1 MRRPAPLVYKGGM
14 TTLALLP
21 PVATPRLLL
30 REMQLADA
38 PDFSAF
44 MTQPDYQKFIAMRLR
59 DEAEVAAFVA
69 RCVSR
74 QNEERRNIFH
84 LAAEELETGEV
95 IGDGFAILQGEGAIE
110 IGWGLHPAM
119 WSMGFGTEIGEA
131 LLAHAFERLN
141 AKRAWCKVMGGNLA
155 SQGVAR
161 RLGMRHDKMVVTPQ
175 RGSGIRSVDVYSLT
189 ADQYFDRPY

>member
-1 MRRPAPLVYKGGM
+1 MHLGYKVVM

-21 PVATPRLLL
+21 PVATPRLML
-30 REMQLADA
+30 REMKLSDA

-44 MTQPDYQKFIAMRLR
+44 MMQADYQRFITMRLHS
-59 DEAEVAAFVA
+59 ETEVAAFVA

-74 QNEERRNIFH
+74 QNDERRNIFH
-84 LAAEELETGEV
+84 LAAEELDTAEV
-95 IGDGFAILQGEGAIE
+95 IGDGFIILQGEGAME

-131 LLAHAFERLN
+131 LLAHVFERLGG
-141 AKRAWCKVMGGNLA
+141 KRAWCKVMGGNLP

-161 RLGMRHDKMVVTPQ
+161 RLGMQHDKMVVTPP
-175 RGSGIRSVDVYSLT
+175 GKGAGMRSVDVYSLT
-189 ADQYFDRPY
+189 SDQYFDRPY

>member
-1 MRRPAPLVYKGGM
+1 M

-30 REMQLADA
+30 REMRLSDA
-38 PDFSAF
+38 PDLSGF
-44 MTQPDYQKFIAMRLR
+44 MMQHDYQRFIAMRLR
-59 DEAEVAAFVA
+59 SEAEVSAFVA

-74 QNEERRNIFH
+74 QKDERRNIFH
-84 LAAEELETGEV
+84 LAAEELESGEV
-95 IGDGFAILQGEGAIE
+95 IGDGFMILQGDASVE

-131 LLAHAFERLN
+131 LLAHSFERLQR
-141 AKRAWCKVMGGNLA
+141 KSAWCKVMNGNLA
-155 SQGVAR
+155 SQGVAK
-161 RLGMRHDKMVVTPQ
+161 RLGMRHDKMVVVTPPQ
-175 RGSGIRSVDVYSLT
+175 KSASMRSVDVFSLT